1 MQIVSF
7 VLAIVYC
14 QANYSSIGI
23 CTMNEM
29 ITMIL
34 FMDCM

>member
-23 CTMNEM
+23 CTVTRHYYKMF
-29 ITMIL
+29 TT
-34 FMDCM
+34 